1 MPPRVPRS
9 VTGRTTNVTLLLAAT
24 LAVGAAFVAAADA
37 QRQAAPFS
45 NAYPAD
51 GDTGLRAP
59 ARYFLRRAWVQ
70 LTRNMAATPLP
81 DTVALDIGGMAVQP
95 FTAAWIG
102 HASLLVRAGDV
113 WIMTDPMLSD
123 YATPV
128 PPFGPKRLTPLPI
141 DPDDLP
147 HIDFVLISHDHYDHL
162 DLPTLRRLAR
172 QPGGPPRFLAGRGL
186 SSWFQREVGIASEDF
201 DWWQSTRAGALG
213 LTFVPAQH
221 SSGRGIANKNH
232 TLWGG
237 WVIEHDGRRLYFAGD
252 TAFSAPMFRDIR
264 ERAGPIDFAALPIG
278 AYRPREWMRFE
289 HLDPAEAL
297 QAHIELGARRSLA
310 IHWATFQ
317 LGDEEPITPSL
328 DLAAA
333 LRARGIDGFDIVSVG
348 GTLAIPAA
356 GHAQILTDA
365 GSANYWGSPASMLL
379 RSASVSSDGR
389 VLSTMESSSRQ
400 RR

>member
-1 MPPRVPRS
+1 MPPSVSRS
-9 VTGRTTNVTLLLAAT
+9 VTGRTTRLVVLLAT
-24 LAVGAAFVAAADA
+24 SLAAGAAFVAAADS
-37 QRQAAPFS
+37 RSLAAPFS

-81 DTVALDIGGMAVQP
+81 ATVALDIGGMAAQP
-95 FTAAWIG
+95 FTVAWIG

-221 SSGRGIANKNH
+221 SSGRGIVQKNH

-237 WVIEHDGRRLYFAGD
+237 WVIEHDGQRLYFAGD
-252 TAFSAPMFRDIR
+252 TAFSAHMFRDIR
-264 ERAGPIDFAALPIG
+264 DRAGPIDVAALPIG

-289 HLDPAEAL
+289 HLDPGEAV
-297 QAHIELGARRSLA
+297 QAHVELGARRSLA
-310 IHWATFQ
+310 MHWATFQ
-317 LGDEEPITPSL
+317 LGDEEPITPSH

-333 LRARGIDGFDIVSVG
+333 LQERGVGGFDVVSVG
-348 GTLAIPAA
+348 GTLKVAPAVHPETLA
-356 GHAQILTDA
+356 DA
-365 GSANYWGSPASMLL
+365 GSA
-379 RSASVSSDGR
+379 R
-389 VLSTMESSSRQ
+389 SSRDP
-400 RR
+400 RRPCAGAALPFPRTAGC